1 MSRIMRKAMTK
12 YQMVKWVLLRM
23 GFFPP
28 RSEGS
33 LIPRR
38 SLRLEEG
45 F

>member
-1 MSRIMRKAMTK
+1 MSTMMAKAIRK
-12 YQMVKWVLLRM
+12 YQMVKWVFLRM

-33 LIPRR
+33 FILKR
-38 SLRLEEG
+38 SLRPEVD